1 MRSWNDAQSNNDRGM
16 SADLKIGLYIRSNSP
31 LKSEGVYVF
40 TGAGLCVCLSVTM
53 ITKKLWTDLNQ
64 ILWEGS

>member
-1 MRSWNDAQSNNDRGM
+1 MNMRSWNDAQSNNDRGM

-40 TGAGLCVCLSVTM
+40 TGAGLCVCL
-53 ITKKLWTDLNQ
+53 
-64 ILWEGS
+64 